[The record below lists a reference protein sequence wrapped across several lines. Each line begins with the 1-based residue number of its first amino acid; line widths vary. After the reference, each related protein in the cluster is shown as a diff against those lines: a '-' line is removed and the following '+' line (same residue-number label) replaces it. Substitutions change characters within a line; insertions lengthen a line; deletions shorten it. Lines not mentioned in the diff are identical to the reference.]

1 MNVAQQKWHGLTP
14 NSPTVPFCYLAR
26 RGLMGASPP
35 WRLAGTAK
43 DLKSEE
49 CAWFCKFNQTGRL
62 FPLPPS
68 QAREATGEERRSEQ
82 WLEDWRIKWA
92 AIPVIRLA
100 SYLFVLPPDTPGP
113 SAAPQPSGR
122 QWIMQSIASYFR
134 FFFWGWSIFNCFPD
148 PIELAS
154 LIRVHPYHFIYILS
168 LFCTMCFA
176 SVPFFH
182 SKTPLL
188 FRLPSVFEARAGWWI
203 GLHYTWILFINVHMF
218 LSNLAEYLPF
228 LQRHQASSVITTLLQ
243 NKDLS

>member
-134 FFFWGWSIFNCFPD
+134 FFFGVKYFQLFPWSH
-148 PIELAS
+148 
-154 LIRVHPYHFIYILS
+154 RVGVANKSPPLPFHLYSFSFLYYVLRLSTLLPFKNSPSFQVTLS
-168 LFCTMCFA
+168 LWGTCW
-176 SVPFFH
+176 VVN
-182 SKTPLL
+182 
-188 FRLPSVFEARAGWWI
+188 R
-203 GLHYTWILFINVHMF
+203 
-218 LSNLAEYLPF
+218 
-228 LQRHQASSVITTLLQ
+228 TTLHMNSLH
-243 NKDLS
+243 